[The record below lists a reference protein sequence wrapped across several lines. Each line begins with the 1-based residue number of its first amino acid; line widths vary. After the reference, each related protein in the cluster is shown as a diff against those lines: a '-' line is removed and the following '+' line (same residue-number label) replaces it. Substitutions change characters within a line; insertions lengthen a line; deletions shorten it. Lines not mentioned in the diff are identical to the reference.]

1 MTENTDNI
9 MYDKQVAVGCDVEDS
24 ETSTILNNYI
34 TIILTDDMIYDLVEH
49 SKEDQY
55 LNMFF
60 DITGRLG
67 AALNYHIK
75 IGYASTEK
83 EAIKRINKAKGIG
96 NE

>member
-1 MTENTDNI
+1 MTENTDNK
-9 MYDKQVAVGCDVEDS
+9 MYDKQVAVACDVEDS

-34 TIILTDDMIYDLVEH
+34 VVMLTDDMIYDIVNH
-49 SKEDQY
+49 AKEDQH

-83 EAIKRINKAKGIG
+83 EAIKRINKVKGVD
-96 NE
+96 ND